1 MIKLNLLILNV
12 IILCIALTADA
23 GIFDRFKSG
32 RDSVSSKGGRRSQ
45 QSRQQM
51 GNGNEIGGADEIML
65 PQEDQFEDPWSMQQ
79 KKPGFRSKMKDLFSV
94 GKKKQERTLQMSG
107 FDNMNAG
114 SDEPTGTHRLNSG
127 RGPRREPTIPED
139 ESVDDQEMMQRY
151 QSLGGSA
158 SEVGSSS
165 MSTMSAMSRGWQK
178 VKQAP
183 SDISSRYKKYKQGKT
198 DKKEAKYAQKRASIA
213 QRPNKYAECLDW
225 DFKKVSMLG
234 QSIEKLGRQGYQVIT
249 QHKGKPTLMGRCLD
263 YGHKKNDGEQQYG
276 SYERPA
282 SRDQGTQVNF
292 DSFDQGY

>member
-32 RDSVSSKGGRRSQ
+32 RDSVSSQGGRRGQ

-51 GNGNEIGGADEIML
+51 GNGNEIGVADEIML
-65 PQEDQFEDPWSMQQ
+65 PEEDQFEDPWSMQQ
-79 KKPGFRSKMKDLFSV
+79 KKPGFGSKMKKFF
-94 GKKKQERTLQMSG
+94 GRNKGQERTLQMSG
-107 FDNMNAG
+107 FDDINAVRDG
-114 SDEPTGTHRLNSG
+114 PTGTHLLNNE

-139 ESVDDQEMMQRY
+139 QSLDDQEMMQRY

-183 SDISSRYKKYKQGKT
+183 SEISSRYKKYKQDKT

-213 QRPNKYAECLDW
+213 QRPDKYAECLDW

-263 YGHKKNDGEQQYG
+263 YGHKNNDGEQQYG
-276 SYERPA
+276 GYKRPA

-292 DSFDQGY
+292 DSFDQEY